1 MPLSRSA
8 TILVRIAKNGTTIA
22 ESESQATTSAVT
34 RNESF
39 PCQAIIEMTTND
51 FVEMWV
57 SNTSSALNILATELN
72 VIVEALN

>member
-1 MPLSRSA
+1 MPFA
-8 TILVRIAKNGTTIA
+8 TLLIRIAKNGVTIA
-22 ESESQATTSAVT
+22 ESEAQATTSGVT

-57 SNTSSALNILATELN
+57 NNTSSALNILATELN